1 MSRKGK
7 VDEEIK
13 IQAVEGYLSGK
24 LSPGQARALAGSV
37 SKQVFRRWLSVY
49 RNYGA
54 AGLRYQKNNQRYSAE
69 LKYQAVRSYLADEG
83 GKQAICEKYGIRNPN
98 QLRRWLKKYN
108 AHEPLKSGY
117 SRRVIDMSHSRETS
131 IDERISIVEECLA
144 RGKDY
149 ASMAEKYGCS
159 YQQVRNWVIRYEKMG
174 ASGLEDRRGKRS
186 ETMTGRTPE
195 EELRIKI
202 AQLEREKYL
211 LQMENDL
218 LKKSANWRR
227 KIAVSSSQSFILSS
241 DQRTIRGKR
250 LSSPR
255 IVPYSPSCK
264 IRLLS
269 LVKESRESKRKNQQ
283 RDFG

>member
-24 LSPGQARALAGSV
+24 LSPAQARALAGSV

-218 LKKSANWRR
+218 LKK
-227 KIAVSSSQSFILSS
+227 VSELEKK
-241 DQRTIRGKR
+241 DRC
-250 LSSPR
+250 L
-255 IVPYSPSCK
+255 
-264 IRLLS
+264 
-269 LVKESRESKRKNQQ
+269 
-283 RDFG
+283 